1 MSAESSL
8 PMLPGGRG
16 PSRLSSQLS
25 RTAVVML
32 VAVALVAVSGLYW
45 STRQSDQVSVERQ
58 VRVARHSIDIALDEL
73 ALQQET
79 VAVWDES
86 ALQMTKRRL
95 DRQWLF
101 DNVGTWLH
109 RMFAH
114 DEGYLLDGRDQP
126 VQAVDEGRLAP
137 LSRYSALRPQL
148 QRLVDTVRGRM
159 HVANGKHDRLPRVPL
174 LRNSS
179 VRTTERAIHAT
190 RLLMVGG
197 RPAVA
202 SAMLIKPSTV
212 GYVRPQPE
220 WPILISIRYL
230 DASFLDEL
238 QSRYLI
244 DSPRFSISP
253 AHRSNEA
260 AVPLETQ
267 FGQQLGY
274 IIWTPELP
282 GRRILNTLLPMVVG
296 SLAVLILLMLLLTR
310 SLKQTLNERAAFE
323 ARAAHLAFH
332 DSLTGLPNR
341 ALLNERL
348 HQALGTLQRGV
359 RLSLLL
365 IDLDRFKRVND
376 TLGHLAGD
384 QLIREFAGRL
394 LRLVRRGDTVA
405 RLGGDEFA
413 VILCD
418 SWDHNE
424 IDALCSAIIDLFQ
437 TPFTLLDTQVF
448 GGASIGAVHATTGM
462 RDPTELLRRA
472 DVALYRAKADGRG
485 CARVYEEGMDR
496 AYQLRARLEADL
508 RQALETGQFALWR
521 QPQVDRG
528 RRLIGQELLLRWR
541 HPSLGWVGAQD
552 IIPLAEET
560 GLILPI
566 GDWILEQAAN
576 IAANSPELFTAVNLS
591 PVQLAD
597 PSFVP
602 KVIETFARAGAD
614 PRRVE
619 LEVTEQVMLDD
630 TAAATAKLREL
641 RDAGFRIALD
651 DFGTG
656 YSSLSY
662 LRQLS
667 VDKIKIDRSFV
678 ADIEKSGDAREII
691 GAIVS
696 LGRAVGLTV
705 SAEGVETEAQAEILV
720 AAGCNQLQGFFFG
733 MPEETLSPVRLAG

>member
-1 MSAESSL
+1 
-8 PMLPGGRG
+8 
-16 PSRLSSQLS
+16 
-25 RTAVVML
+25 
-32 VAVALVAVSGLYW
+32 
-45 STRQSDQVSVERQ
+45 VERQ
-58 VRVARHSIDIALDEL
+58 VRLARHSIDIALDEL

-86 ALQMTKRRL
+86 ALMMTRRQL

-101 DNVGTWLH
+101 DNVGSWLH

-114 DEGYLLDGRDQP
+114 DDDYLLDGRERA

-148 QRLVDTVRGRM
+148 QPLIDTVRSRL
-159 HVANGKHDRLPRVPL
+159 HVANGAHDRLPGVPL
-174 LRNSS
+174 TRNSS
-179 VRTTERAIHAT
+179 VRTTERAVHAT

-202 SAMLIKPSTV
+202 SAMLIKPSTI
-212 GYVRPQPE
+212 GFVRPQPD

-230 DASFLDEL
+230 DASFLEEL

-244 DSPRFSISP
+244 DSPRFSVSA
-253 AHRSNEA
+253 AHRPNEA
-260 AVPLETQ
+260 AVPLKTQ
-267 FGQQLGY
+267 FGQRLGY
-274 IIWTPELP
+274 ILWIPELP

-296 SLAVLILLMLLLTR
+296 SLTVLILLMWLLTR

-323 ARAAHLAFH
+323 ARAAHLAYH

-348 HQALGTLQRGV
+348 HQALAGLQRGGS
-359 RLSLLL
+359 LSLLL

-384 QLIREFAGRL
+384 QLIREFASRL
-394 LRLVRRGDTVA
+394 HRVVRRGDTVA

-413 VILCD
+413 MVLCD
-418 SWDHNE
+418 DWRRDQ
-424 IDALCSAIIDLFQ
+424 IDSLCVAIIDLFQ

-448 GGASIGAVHATTGM
+448 GGASIGAVHASSSV
-462 RDPTELLRRA
+462 RDPTELMRRA

-485 CARVYEEGMDR
+485 CARVYQEGMDH
-496 AYQLRARLEADL
+496 ADQVRARLEADL
-508 RQALETGQFALWR
+508 REALDTGQFAVWY

-528 RRLIGQELLLRWR
+528 RAVIGQELLLRWK

-560 GLILPI
+560 GLIVPI
-566 GDWILEQAAN
+566 GDWILEQAAC
-576 IAANSPELFTAVNLS
+576 IAAASPDLFTAVNLS

-597 PSFVP
+597 PGFVP
-602 KVIETFARAGAD
+602 RVIQIFARAGAD
-614 PRRVE
+614 PRRIE

-630 TAAATAKLREL
+630 TAAATAKLQEL
-641 RDAGFRIALD
+641 RRAGFRIALD

-678 ADIEKSGDAREII
+678 TDLEKSGDAREII
-691 GAIVS
+691 AAIVS

-705 SAEGVETEAQAEILV
+705 SAEGVETEAQAEIV
-720 AAGCNQLQGFFFG
+720 IAAGCNQLQGFLFG
-733 MPEETLSPVRLAG
+733 MPEETQFSAQQRAAA